1 MLMYIMLEGRA
12 EIAAAQKLLETTLK
26 SQSDGK
32 QKKTIG
38 YPGGNMPGASVQ
50 TFDAW
55 WFWSGRSSKEDS
67 SASRNLNWFGRWTDE
82 RHSVDITVEINT
94 AHAPD
99 SARIGGFF
107 ARDATTGTVYLFHS
121 GKVGGGKPGVGK
133 QAFLAW
139 SKLELNEVVTANGKS
154 RSGIM
159 VGPIDD
165 RNASATM
172 LRYVKSVAG
181 FKEAVDKG
189 VIDTPTFQKTL
200 HEYGEYYKEW
210 WGQVKARRA
219 RRLDYVSRH
228 GEVVD
233 ALKQWREQQGLPKGR
248 SMRKNQQV
256 DLGVGT
262 PSTLDEVYE
271 VKTSTDRNCVYGGI
285 GQLMVHGRDG
295 CRRVLVLPDDGAL
308 FKGLPA
314 ALSALGIELIRY
326 RLGRG
331 KVELPV
337 VAGK

>member
-1 MLMYIMLEGRA
+1 MYIMLEGRA
-12 EIAAAQKLLETTLK
+12 EIAAAQKLLESTLK

-38 YPGGNMPGASVQ
+38 YPGGNRPGATVN
-50 TFDAW
+50 TFEEW
-55 WFWSGRSSKEDS
+55 WSWSLRTSKDDP
-67 SASRNLNWFGRWTDE
+67 SASRNLNWFGLWSEDRQG
-82 RHSVDITVEINT
+82 VDITVEINT
-94 AHAPD
+94 ELEATG
-99 SARIGGFF
+99 ARIGGFF
-107 ARDATTGTVYLFHS
+107 ARDVETGSIYLFHS
-121 GKVGGGKPGVGK
+121 GKVGGGRKGVGK

-139 SKLELNEVVTANGKS
+139 SNLPLKDVATASGKVRAGVMVAPVDDHDSS
-154 RSGIM
+154 R
-159 VGPIDD
+159 
-165 RNASATM
+165 TL
-172 LRYVKSVAG
+172 LRYVETVAR
-181 FKEAVDKG
+181 FKEAVRNG
-189 VIDTPTFQKTL
+189 EVDTPKFQKTL

-210 WGQVKARRA
+210 WGQVKTRRA

-271 VKTSTDRNCVYGGI
+271 VKTSTDRSCVYGGI

-326 RLGRG
+326 RLGKG